1 MKHELPKQ
9 EHTQILAFVT
19 GHVWITQRINGEED
33 AIVIPVQ
40 NVDIFCQMVQ
50 EAKRDAEEKR
60 DRAMQIRAEFARKGS
75 QA

>member
-19 GHVWITQRINGEED
+19 GHVWITQRITGEED